1 MDLKYDIYTIQNSQ
15 GTGENRQYVRLVQH
29 EPMTDKELEA
39 AIQNRCSLTKGDVAA
54 VLRELHDICV
64 QEFTMGRRVHIPEL
78 GYFSLSASLEMPEG
92 QPDRKITG
100 KEVRLAGINF
110 RPESSLMDEVER
122 GMHFIRSEYT
132 TQSSQYTEEKL
143 LEKIKEYLE
152 ENRFITT
159 RALRLLF
166 GLTQYTAQKWL
177 KYFCEKGIMVKDGTK
192 HSPIY
197 FLKATGEA

>member
-1 MDLKYDIYTIQNSQ
+1 MDLKYDIYTIKNSQ
-15 GTGENRQYVRLVQH
+15 GIGENRQYVRLVQH
-29 EPMTDKELEA
+29 ESMTDKELEA

-64 QEFTMGRRVHIPEL
+64 QEFSMGRRVHIPEL
-78 GYFSLSASLEMPEG
+78 GYFSLAASLEMPEN

-143 LEKIKEYLE
+143 LEKIKEYLV

-159 RALRLLF
+159 RALRLL
-166 GLTQYTAQKWL
+166 
-177 KYFCEKGIMVKDGTK
+177 
-192 HSPIY
+192 
-197 FLKATGEA
+197 

>member
-1 MDLKYDIYTIQNSQ
+1 MDLKYNLYTIRNSQ
-15 GTGENRQYVRLVQH
+15 GTGESRQYVRLVQH
-29 EPMTDKELEA
+29 EPMTDKELET

-64 QEFTMGRRVHIPEL
+64 QEFSMGRRVHIPEL
-78 GYFSLSASLEMPEG
+78 GYFSLSASLEMPEE
-92 QPDRKITG
+92 QPNKKVTG

-110 RPESSLMDEVER
+110 RPESTLMDEIER
-122 GMHFIRSEYT
+122 GMHFVRSEYS

-159 RALRLLF
+159 RAMRLFF
-166 GLTQYTAQKWL
+166 GLTQYVAQKWL
-177 KYFCEKGIMVKDGTK
+177 NHFCEKGIMVKEGTN

-197 FLKATGEA
+197 FLK

>member
-1 MDLKYDIYTIQNSQ
+1 MDLKYDIYTINNAQ
-15 GTGENRQYVRLVQH
+15 GTGKSRQYVRLVQH
-29 EPMTDKELEA
+29 EAMTDKELEA

-64 QEFTMGRRVHIPEL
+64 QEFSMGRRVHIPEL

-110 RPESSLMDEVER
+110 RPESMLMDEVER
-122 GMHFIRSEYT
+122 GMHFVRSEYT

-143 LEKIKEYLE
+143 LAKIKEYVA
-152 ENRFITT
+152 ENRFVTT
-159 RALRLLF
+159 RDLRLLF

-177 KYFCEKGIMVKDGTK
+177 SYFCEKGIMVKEGTK

-197 FLKATGEA
+197 FLEATDGQ

>member
-1 MDLKYDIYTIQNSQ
+1 MDLKYDIYTIKNSQ

-29 EPMTDKELEA
+29 EPIDRQGVGSSHSESVLA
-39 AIQNRCSLTKGDVAA
+39 HQGDVAA

-78 GYFSLSASLEMPEG
+78 GYFSLSASLEMPEE

-110 RPESSLMDEVER
+110 RPESSLMYEVER

-159 RALRLLF
+159 RALPD
-166 GLTQYTAQKWL
+166 
-177 KYFCEKGIMVKDGTK
+177 I
-192 HSPIY
+192 P
-197 FLKATGEA
+197 

>member
-1 MDLKYDIYTIQNSQ
+1 
-15 GTGENRQYVRLVQH
+15 
-29 EPMTDKELEA
+29 MTDKELEA

-78 GYFSLSASLEMPEG
+78 GYFSLAASLEIPEN

-143 LEKIKEYLE
+143 LEKIKEYLV